1 MLNLAV
7 ELLETTFSDVFHPKL
22 FHVEFSYFFQM
33 HVGQYPLFYFII
45 FVSALASVAKVAYNL
60 RSSFKD
66 LNQNQK
72 GSSRFTTEKE
82 LQAQYK
88 AVPERKAQYKG
99 GGGVVISRLYDKILV
114 DDSPVNNLVI
124 GTTRSGKGETFV
136 FPTIDVYSRA
146 EQQPSLILNDPK
158 AEIFAASKKTLEE
171 RGYHIEVLNLLHP
184 IESMSYNLLEV
195 IKEAYKEKDYSTA
208 QALCK
213 TLSHTLY
220 YNPNVKDPFWQQC
233 AMSLC
238 NAMILAITDKCI
250 KEGTEGK
257 ITMYAVANM
266 LSELGSQ
273 EILDGNDEPQ
283 NALDMYFQSL
293 PAGSVAKMQYAT
305 SNFSK
310 GTTRGGIFT
319 QTMNGLSVFTF
330 DEIAKMTAK
339 NSMDLRTVGFG
350 KNIRGNA
357 HPRSR
362 VEVIFPN
369 KSTET
374 VKTDSQGRF
383 GLNFPQVIQVGD
395 EIQVL
400 EKRSD
405 EKTVIIVKEIDRETG
420 ETVFEVKQSSS
431 KVSITSIKYFDKPVA
446 IFMVTPDYDSSNHVI
461 ASIFVRQLYSTL
473 AKYASLAR
481 GGKCYREVVFILD
494 EFGVRP
500 YGHIENLLR
509 QEMGVCA

>member
-1 MLNLAV
+1 
-7 ELLETTFSDVFHPKL
+7 
-22 FHVEFSYFFQM
+22 
-33 HVGQYPLFYFII
+33 
-45 FVSALASVAKVAYNL
+45 
-60 RSSFKD
+60 
-66 LNQNQK
+66 
-72 GSSRFTTEKE
+72 
-82 LQAQYK
+82 
-88 AVPERKAQYKG
+88 
-99 GGGVVISRLYDKILV
+99 
-114 DDSPVNNLVI
+114 
-124 GTTRSGKGETFV
+124 
-136 FPTIDVYSRA
+136 
-146 EQQPSLILNDPK
+146 
-158 AEIFAASKKTLEE
+158 
-171 RGYHIEVLNLLHP
+171 
-184 IESMSYNLLEV
+184 
-195 IKEAYKEKDYSTA
+195 
-208 QALCK
+208 
-213 TLSHTLY
+213 
-220 YNPNVKDPFWQQC
+220 
-233 AMSLC
+233 MSLC

-420 ETVFEVKQSSS
+420 ETVFEVKQNSS
-431 KVSITSIKYFDKPVA
+431 KMSITSIKYFDKPVA